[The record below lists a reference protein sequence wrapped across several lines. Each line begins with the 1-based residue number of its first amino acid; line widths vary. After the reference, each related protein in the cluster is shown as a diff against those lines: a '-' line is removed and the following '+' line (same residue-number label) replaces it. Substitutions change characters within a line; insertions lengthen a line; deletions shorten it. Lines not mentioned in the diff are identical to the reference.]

1 MENLEKQMID
11 MVSSLNDEVE
21 SNAPESNLTGTS
33 VRPLE
38 FGTDGMVL
46 WVKFLDEVVWNSE
59 ETSDPH
65 DAIET
70 IWNGI
75 QARLACGHR
84 LVDAFKNKFNI
95 YQQPS
100 LYMDATR

>member
-46 WVKFLDEVVWNSE
+46 WVKFLDEVV
-59 ETSDPH
+59 
-65 DAIET
+65 
-70 IWNGI
+70 
-75 QARLACGHR
+75 
-84 LVDAFKNKFNI
+84 
-95 YQQPS
+95 
-100 LYMDATR
+100 